1 MKKMNSA
8 YRLQII
14 KKVATRRRLTTGGDP
29 MACHISQL
37 LESRD
42 SQDTNLVEHHFS
54 GCHYDDRVGGWVSNL
69 WSLKK

>member
-14 KKVATRRRLTTGGDP
+14 KEVATRKQLIADGDP

-37 LESRD
+37 LNSKHEK
-42 SQDTNLVEHHFS
+42 TEVVEKHFN
-54 GCHYDDRVGGWVSNL
+54 GCHYDDAVGGWVSNL
-69 WSLKK
+69 WDAKK